1 MTERRGRHGDGAVY
15 QLADGTWRGAV
26 ELGRD
31 PKTGRRVRRYVSG
44 RTKREATRKVRA
56 LRDQVVGG
64 DLSVKAGRDMMVAV
78 WLEQWLAGPA
88 KLRLGEDM
96 QRRYAQLIRDHIT
109 PTLGR
114 IPLSR
119 LAPEHVEALYAELAR
134 KGLSPRSV
142 VFVHRVLG
150 RAMKVANQR
159 GYVARNVVRLVELET
174 PRGRSGVALRA
185 DEARAVLE
193 ASRGMRDHARWVV
206 ALGLG
211 ARQSEALGMCWDDLD
226 LDEGIWRVRRQL
238 RRRPWEHGCPPEQPC
253 GQESHRCP
261 QRQGGGPYLKMT
273 TKTDAGDRVIPL
285 PLFVVEALREHL
297 VLQQRQRAAAG
308 DLWKPTIPGLVFT
321 TPLGAPVDHRNDY
334 RRWKALLRSAGARDV
349 RLHDAR
355 HTTITLL
362 AQAGVPRGIIATI
375 VGHDDPAFTER
386 VYTHIDLDAAR
397 VATRA
402 LDGLLGSAPRETGAK
417 AGGLGTNRGLN
428 GSGHHVEQ

>member
-1 MTERRGRHGDGAVY
+1 MAERRGRRGDGAVY

-31 PKTGRRVRRYVSG
+31 PKTGRRTRKYVSG
-44 RTKREATRKVRA
+44 RTKGEANRKIRV
-56 LRDQVVGG
+56 LRNQVSGG
-64 DLSVKAGRDMMVAV
+64 EITLQSRRDITLGD

-96 QRRYAQLIRDHIT
+96 QRRYAQIVRDHIV

-119 LAPEHVEALYAELAR
+119 LTPEQVETLYAELAA
-134 KGLSPRSV
+134 KGLAPRSV

-150 RAMKVANQR
+150 RAMRVANQR
-159 GYVARNVVRLVELET
+159 GYVSRNVVRLVELET
-174 PRGRSGVALRA
+174 PRGRVGVALRP
-185 DEARAVLE
+185 DEARAAL
-193 ASRGMRDHARWVV
+193 ATSRTWRDHARWVV

-238 RRRPWEHGCPPEQPC
+238 RRRPWQHGCDADQPC
-253 GQESHRCP
+253 GLDPQDCP
-261 QRQGGGPYLKMT
+261 SRHSGSFYLKST
-273 TKTDAGDRVIPL
+273 TKTAAGDRLVPL
-285 PLFVVEALREHL
+285 PHFVVEALREHADS
-297 VLQQRQRAAAG
+297 QRRQRTEAG
-308 DLWKPTIPGLVFT
+308 DLWNPTIPGLVFT
-321 TPLGAPVDHRNDY
+321 TPLGTPVDHRNDY
-334 RRWKALLRSAGARDV
+334 RRWKALLKAAGVRDV

-386 VYTHIDLDAAR
+386 VYTHIDVEAAR
-397 VATRA
+397 QATRA
-402 LDGLLGSAPRETGAK
+402 LDQILGG
-417 AGGLGTNRGLN
+417 
-428 GSGHHVEQ
+428 